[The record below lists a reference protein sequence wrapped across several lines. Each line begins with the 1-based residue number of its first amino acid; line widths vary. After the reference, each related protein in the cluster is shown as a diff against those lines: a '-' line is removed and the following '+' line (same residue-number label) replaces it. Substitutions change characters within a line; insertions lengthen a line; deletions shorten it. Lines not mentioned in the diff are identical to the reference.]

1 MISEYDVEG
10 VLSVIDERHDFEE
23 DLLQVEIRPDF
34 EAQKRLQEQQ
44 TGRKNV
50 HFGRCGET

>member
-1 MISEYDVEG
+1 MISENDVEG

-34 EAQKRLQEQQ
+34 EAQKRLQKQQ